1 MTLQPLKGIT
11 LSEIISAIILG
22 IVEGITEFLP
32 ISSTGHLIVAVA
44 LLRPQFIDTL
54 PEGTFEIFIQLG
66 AVLAVVVY
74 YWRDLL
80 RQVTTVTRD
89 ASVQRLWL
97 ALVVAAV
104 PAAVV
109 GFLVRDFVKEVLFN
123 PTVVAISLIVGGA
136 ILILI
141 ERSRPKTTDDAEAD
155 LSSVS
160 LRQAFLIGLVQ
171 VLALIPGVSRAAS
184 SIIGGMAVGLNR
196 RTATLFSFYL
206 AIPVLGG
213 ATVVDLLLSLDEMQ
227 SEGFLYLAIGL
238 VVSFIVA
245 LLAIGWLLR
254 YVARNNFIPFGYY
267 RIAAGVVILLL
278 AAAQVL

>member
-1 MTLQPLKGIT
+1 M
-11 LSEIISAIILG
+11 SEIISAIILG

-32 ISSTGHLIVAVA
+32 ISSTGHLIVAAA

-97 ALVVAAV
+97 AIVVAAV

-109 GFLVRDFVKEVLFN
+109 GFLVRNFVKEVLFN
-123 PTVVAISLIVGGA
+123 PTVVAVSLIVGGA

-141 ERSRPKTTDDAEAD
+141 ERSRSGATDDAEAD

-227 SEGFLYLAIGL
+227 SEGFLYLAVGL

-278 AAAQVL
+278 VAAQIL